1 MKWPY
6 CLNCAIFPP
15 NKKELHGEQ
24 CAVRLDLSTKCA
36 QACAMRHTRFDRW
49 SAVLVFL
56 RGQMASEQ
64 KRIALSPDLP
74 LKAGQFEPPAG
85 LDLHP
90 VFEDAGPDRW
100 GRQIIDKVFQLPRRS
115 PIDYLATAGEDRIG
129 ALGFSSSPDDYV
141 VAKEQAFQAAD
152 LADLLRAAQA
162 LEHHMPINDEM
173 RRLLRPGASAG
184 GARLK
189 AIIQDRQ
196 RHWIAKFPA
205 EGDIA
210 DM

>member
-64 KRIALSPDLP
+64 KRICSV
-74 LKAGQFEPPAG
+74 AGSLIKFSNCHAG
-85 LDLHP
+85 
-90 VFEDAGPDRW
+90 
-100 GRQIIDKVFQLPRRS
+100 RRS
-115 PIDYLATAGEDRIG
+115 ITWQQP
-129 ALGFSSSPDDYV
+129 
-141 VAKEQAFQAAD
+141 AKTG
-152 LADLLRAAQA
+152 
-162 LEHHMPINDEM
+162 LERWVFLHRPMTTWWQKNRLF
-173 RRLLRPGASAG
+173 RR
-184 GARLK
+184 
-189 AIIQDRQ
+189 
-196 RHWIAKFPA
+196 
-205 EGDIA
+205 
-210 DM
+210 

>member
-49 SAVLVFL
+49 SAVL
-56 RGQMASEQ
+56 
-64 KRIALSPDLP
+64 
-74 LKAGQFEPPAG
+74 
-85 LDLHP
+85 DLHP

-129 ALGFSSSPDDYV
+129 ALGF
-141 VAKEQAFQAAD
+141 
-152 LADLLRAAQA
+152 
-162 LEHHMPINDEM
+162 
-173 RRLLRPGASAG
+173 
-184 GARLK
+184 
-189 AIIQDRQ
+189 
-196 RHWIAKFPA
+196 
-205 EGDIA
+205 
-210 DM
+210 